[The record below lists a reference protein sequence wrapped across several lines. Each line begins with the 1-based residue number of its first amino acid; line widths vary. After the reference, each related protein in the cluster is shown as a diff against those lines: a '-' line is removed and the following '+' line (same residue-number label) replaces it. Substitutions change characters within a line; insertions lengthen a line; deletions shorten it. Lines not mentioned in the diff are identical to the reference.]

1 MQAIRAARI
10 GGFELMILTET
21 NINDQAH
28 FRNMM
33 GYDVIL
39 SKATTTADG
48 DAKGGVGMIIRE
60 KPQVWNI
67 NSTRFHGPN
76 MVSCKVIYSN
86 NIMPLIREYLPPS
99 TLDYLTDLEETLN
112 CFPRREPIVLGNLNA
127 NIGRFREPRDQ
138 QVADFLTSL
147 GLVDLLGHFCQ
158 RLCYFRLHK

>member
-1 MQAIRAARI
+1 MVPLPNRPPYPPGLSIGKYHIHNGRGSGIMQAIRAARI

-76 MVSCKVIYSN
+76 MVSCKVITRKST
-86 NIMPLIREYLPPS
+86 PLIRAYNPLFPLDHLQYLAEA
-99 TLDYLTDLEETLN
+99 LTH
-112 CFPRREPIVLGNLNA
+112 FG
-127 NIGRFREPRDQ
+127 DQ
-138 QVADFLTSL
+138 DTII
-147 GLVDLLGHFCQ
+147 
-158 RLCYFRLHK
+158 